1 MPNKPAAPASPATD
15 PQIDLR
21 SSSDP
26 AESNRSHPANQG
38 DRRLWLLGGA
48 ALLVFGL
55 LFALFLGGA
64 AYETPAPGLPDP
76 GAFVGWG
83 LPFAKLGTVVF
94 GTLTIGFLITAAF
107 LMPSSDKGIVSRAG
121 RRDLVRASFTAA
133 LWSLASVM
141 TLLFTHAT
149 SMGEP
154 LLDSLDPSTFFTY
167 AFEVPQNVAYL
178 FAAILAAS
186 VAIGALLTSRTGAT
200 VVWLILA
207 GVGLVLPPLNAHGS
221 GSGDHALALTADSL
235 HAAAAAAWVGGLVA
249 LTLHVFN
256 RDRGAAEGVR
266 RFSVLALA
274 AVVVLAFSGIA
285 SAYTRL
291 ERPEDLWST
300 AYGVLVVIKVFL
312 LVALTLVAAQSRR
325 TAAAGVAEGHGP
337 SRMRWI
343 VTETLLMATTVGIA
357 VGITLTA
364 YPRVDIPLGS
374 PGEELLGYPYPEA
387 PTTASV
393 MLGWYPDAFWLVVCA
408 VLLGGYLWGITR
420 LHRNRVPWPIGR
432 TISWLLGVLVLAWS
446 TNAGIAGYG
455 QVSVGWHMV
464 QHMTLAMLAPIL
476 LVLGMP
482 ATLALRA
489 FRPSPGQ
496 DRGPREWITWGLHTP
511 VSKLVTHPVYVLVIG
526 TFGLFGL
533 YFTPLFAM
541 GMTSHIGH
549 ILMMLHFL
557 LSGFLFY
564 WVVLGLDPGPRSVP
578 AWARLMLLLIYISLH
593 SFFALAIMSMTTP
606 LASEWYE
613 RVQPPWLADLTADTT
628 TSGGI
633 AWGFGEIPT
642 LIVMIVVAVQW
653 SRSDER
659 EAKRLD
665 RQADRDGD
673 ADLRAYNEYL
683 ARLSGET
690 VKTEASTADVAPT
703 KDNPAD
709 DNG

>member
-1 MPNKPAAPASPATD
+1 MPSNPSAPTTPATGPD
-15 PQIDLR
+15 VDLR
-21 SSSDP
+21 HSHDGP
-26 AESNRSHPANQG
+26 GPNESNLDNKN
-38 DRRLWLLGGA
+38 DRRLWILAGA
-48 ALLVFGL
+48 ALLVFGV
-55 LFALFLGGA
+55 LFALYLGGA
-64 AYETPAPGLPDP
+64 AYQTPAPGLPDP
-76 GAFVGWG
+76 GPFVGWG
-83 LPFAKLGTVVF
+83 LPLAKLGTMVF
-94 GTLTIGFLITAAF
+94 GTLTVGFLITAAF
-107 LMPSSDKGIVSRAG
+107 LMPSSGKGIVSRVG
-121 RRDLVRASFTAA
+121 RRDLIRASLTAA
-133 LWSLASVM
+133 LWSLSSVM
-141 TLLFTHAT
+141 SLLFTHAT

-154 LLDSLDPSTFFTY
+154 LLESLDPGTFFTY

-178 FAAILAAS
+178 LSAILAAT
-186 VAIGALLTSRTGAT
+186 VAIGALFTSRTGAT

-207 GVGLVLPPLNAHGS
+207 GIGLVLPPLNAHGS

-235 HAAAAAAWVGGLVA
+235 HAAAAAVWVGGLVA

-256 RDRGAAEGVR
+256 RDRGAAEGIR
-266 RFSVLALA
+266 RFSTLALVALIILA
-274 AVVVLAFSGIA
+274 ASGIA

-300 AYGVLVVIKVFL
+300 AYGVLVMIKVFL
-312 LVALTLVAAQSRR
+312 LVILTAVAAQSRR
-325 TAAAGVAEGHGP
+325 TAAIGVAEGRAS
-337 SRMRWI
+337 SRLRWL

-357 VGITLTA
+357 VSITLTA

-374 PGEELLGYPYPEA
+374 PGEELLGFPYPEA
-387 PTTASV
+387 PSTTSV

-408 VLLGGYLWGITR
+408 VLLAGYLWGITR
-420 LHRNRVPWPIGR
+420 LHSRRIQWPIGR

-476 LVLGMP
+476 MVLGMP

-489 FRPSPGQ
+489 IRPSHGQ

-511 VSKLVTHPVYVLVIG
+511 VSRVVTHPVYVLVIG

-541 GMTSHIGH
+541 AMTSHIGH
-549 ILMMLHFL
+549 VLMMLHFL

-564 WVVLGLDPGPRSVP
+564 WVVLGLDPGPRAVP

-593 SFFALAIMSMTTP
+593 SFFAIAIMSMTTP

-613 RVQPPWLADLTADTT
+613 RVQPPWLADLATDTT

-642 LIVMIVVAVQW
+642 LLVMIIVAVQW

-659 EAKRLD
+659 EARRLD
-665 RQADRDGD
+665 RKADRDGD

-683 ARLSGET
+683 VRLAGKDAT
-690 VKTEASTADVAPT
+690 TEATSAPVSIPGDSPKADT
-703 KDNPAD
+703 D
-709 DNG
+709 